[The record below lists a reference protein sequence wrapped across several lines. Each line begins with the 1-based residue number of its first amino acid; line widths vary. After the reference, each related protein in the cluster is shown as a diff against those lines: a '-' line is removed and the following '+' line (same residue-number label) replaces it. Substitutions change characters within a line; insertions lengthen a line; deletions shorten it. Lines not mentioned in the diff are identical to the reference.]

1 MATVLEHPSLVLN
14 SDDEDGR
21 HPTVD
26 DIQEA
31 LEKQPKP
38 NRVTDYNVEEAAFW
52 RTRHLPAGSVIEF
65 QDPET
70 PEEELPPLVALLVLG
85 TVSRDTGIWVE
96 VKVLG
101 SESAAEKKKAEKY
114 FKDGRHRVHICYPS
128 AEGGC
133 PLDEEAGL
141 HLRKFRWYPP
151 GELEAEWLNATARKA
166 IAKGKEMELEELKK
180 KRKDPRSPTGGAGRG
195 APLGETPVEK
205 RLSALRARRVSF
217 AEPVVSPGTAR
228 ADSPRE
234 PRAGAGGRPAAS
246 ASQALVPL
254 KKVKEEVQTIDS
266 ETDQEEVKKTKKKK
280 KKTLGDT
287 LAKAARL
294 RNAVEERSEKKKKRR
309 SRSRSRSRRR
319 RHKKKENSTD
329 SDSERSS
336 RGRSSSGDESL
347 MAPLRKRSQRS
358 PGSVYKMLE
367 ELAVERLSVDGV
379 VEEGYEA
386 LGLRGQ
392 RPKILTYFQL
402 VLKPQ
407 MDSKGRDCK
416 ELAMLARSLDL
427 LRDGRLAELADVMA
441 ARLMAIHTATK
452 QGWQTA
458 RHLEVF
464 AEEDDSAAPPHVLLS
479 AQRHA
484 RQVEKAG
491 GKGSW
496 PSRSPWQGGEWAYD
510 NRPRGKGKEQ
520 KGKGKKGK
528 GKGKGQKGQWSAWV
542 DQGERGGG
550 DKSKKAEAEG

>member
-1 MATVLEHPSLVLN
+1 MATVLELPSHVLN
-14 SDDEDGR
+14 SDEEDGR
-21 HPTVD
+21 HPTID
-26 DIQEA
+26 DIQESLA
-31 LEKQPKP
+31 RQPKP
-38 NRVTDYNVEEAAFW
+38 NKVTDYNVEEAVFW
-52 RTRHLPAGSVIEF
+52 RTRHLPAGSAIEF
-65 QDPET
+65 QDPEA
-70 PEEELPPLVALLVLG
+70 PAEERPPLVALLVLG
-85 TVSRDTGIWVE
+85 TVSRDTGVWVD

-101 SESAAEKKKAEKY
+101 SESSAEKKKAEKY
-114 FKDGRHRVHICYPS
+114 FKDGRHRVHICYPN

-151 GELEAEWLNATARKA
+151 GELEADWLNATAKKN
-166 IAKGKEMELEELKK
+166 IAKGKEMELEELGK
-180 KRKDPRSPTGGAGRG
+180 KRKAPRSPTGGAGRG

-205 RLSALRARRVSF
+205 RLSALRGRRVSF
-217 AEPVVSPGTAR
+217 AEPVASPGTAR
-228 ADSPRE
+228 AGSPRE

-246 ASQALVPL
+246 ASLALVPS
-254 KKVKEEVQTIDS
+254 KKVKEEVQTVDS
-266 ETDQEEVKKTKKKK
+266 ETEQEETKKTRKKKSS
-280 KKTLGDT
+280 LGDT
-287 LAKAARL
+287 LAKAAQL
-294 RNAVEERSEKKKKRR
+294 RSAVEERSEKKKKKRR

-319 RHKKKENSTD
+319 RHRKKEDSSD
-329 SDSERSS
+329 SDSEKSS
-336 RGRSSSGDESL
+336 KGRSSSGDESL

-496 PSRSPWQGGEWAYD
+496 PSRSPWQGGEWSYD
-510 NRPRGKGKEQ
+510 NRPKGKGKEP

-528 GKGKGQKGQWSAWV
+528 GKGKGQKGQWNAWV

-550 DKSKKAEAEG
+550 DKTKKAEAES

>member
-1 MATVLEHPSLVLN
+1 
-14 SDDEDGR
+14 
-21 HPTVD
+21 
-26 DIQEA
+26 
-31 LEKQPKP
+31 
-38 NRVTDYNVEEAAFW
+38 
-52 RTRHLPAGSVIEF
+52 
-65 QDPET
+65 
-70 PEEELPPLVALLVLG
+70 
-85 TVSRDTGIWVE
+85 
-96 VKVLG
+96 
-101 SESAAEKKKAEKY
+101 
-114 FKDGRHRVHICYPS
+114 
-128 AEGGC
+128 
-133 PLDEEAGL
+133 
-141 HLRKFRWYPP
+141 
-151 GELEAEWLNATARKA
+151 
-166 IAKGKEMELEELKK
+166 
-180 KRKDPRSPTGGAGRG
+180 
-195 APLGETPVEK
+195 
-205 RLSALRARRVSF
+205 
-217 AEPVVSPGTAR
+217 
-228 ADSPRE
+228 
-234 PRAGAGGRPAAS
+234 
-246 ASQALVPL
+246 
-254 KKVKEEVQTIDS
+254 
-266 ETDQEEVKKTKKKK
+266 
-280 KKTLGDT
+280 
-287 LAKAARL
+287 
-294 RNAVEERSEKKKKRR
+294 
-309 SRSRSRSRRR
+309 
-319 RHKKKENSTD
+319 
-329 SDSERSS
+329 
-336 RGRSSSGDESL
+336 

-510 NRPRGKGKEQ
+510 NGPKGKGKEQ
-520 KGKGKKGK
+520 KGKGKKGKGK

>member
-1 MATVLEHPSLVLN
+1 MATVLEAPSHVLN
-14 SDDEDGR
+14 SDEEDGR
-21 HPTVD
+21 HPTID
-26 DIQEA
+26 DIQESLA
-31 LEKQPKP
+31 RQPKP
-38 NRVTDYNVEEAAFW
+38 NKVTDYNVGEAVFW
-52 RTRHLPAGSVIEF
+52 RTRHLPAGSAIEF
-65 QDPET
+65 QDPEA
-70 PEEELPPLVALLVLG
+70 PAEERPPLVALLVLG
-85 TVSRDTGIWVE
+85 TVSRDTGVWVD

-101 SESAAEKKKAEKY
+101 SESSAEKKKAEKY
-114 FKDGRHRVHICYPS
+114 FKDGRHRVHICYPN

-151 GELEAEWLNATARKA
+151 GELEADWLNATAKKN
-166 IAKGKEMELEELKK
+166 IAKGKEMELEELGK
-180 KRKDPRSPTGGAGRG
+180 KRKAPRSPTGGAGRG
-195 APLGETPVEK
+195 ASLGETPVEK
-205 RLSALRARRVSF
+205 RLSALRSRRVSF
-217 AEPVVSPGTAR
+217 AEPVASPGTAR
-228 ADSPRE
+228 AGSPRE

-246 ASQALVPL
+246 ASLALVPS
-254 KKVKEEVQTIDS
+254 KKVKEEVQTVDS
-266 ETDQEEVKKTKKKK
+266 ETEQEETKKTRKKKSS
-280 KKTLGDT
+280 LGDT

-294 RNAVEERSEKKKKRR
+294 RSAVEERSEKKKKKRR

-319 RHKKKENSTD
+319 RHRKKEDSSD
-329 SDSERSS
+329 SDSEKSS
-336 RGRSSSGDESL
+336 KDRSSSGDESL

-496 PSRSPWQGGEWAYD
+496 PSRSPWQGGEWSYD
-510 NRPRGKGKEQ
+510 NRPKGKGKEP

-528 GKGKGQKGQWSAWV
+528 GKGKGQKGQWNAWV

-550 DKSKKAEAEG
+550 DKTKKAEAES